1 MANEKMTVFTL
12 DNLTLYDELL
22 KAHISAED
30 AKALKTVAIE
40 GNTLK
45 FYTVSEPVGAT
56 APAFQITLP
65 EQDVSDFVTNAE
77 LKKVSDKADANETAI
92 GAINNE
98 TTGVLA
104 QAKAYAD
111 GKDTAIAEA
120 KKAGTDAQT
129 AATKAQGDVDAL
141 KAKVGT
147 VPDDKTVVQMI
158 EDAQTAATYDDT
170 AVKAD
175 IKKNADAIK
184 GATEK
189 LDTLV
194 GEDAGKSART
204 IANEELAA
212 QLIPENAKD
221 SLDTLTEI
229 ATWIQKHP
237 DDASAMNTAITALQ
251 NIVKGIGGEG
261 ESATVV
267 AYVTSAIDALKIGD
281 YAKAA
286 DLTAAVERIAANEKA
301 IAGLGA
307 LAKKD
312 TVAKTD
318 LAEDVQASLGKADS
332 ALQEADVAALRTTV
346 AGHTTSISALEEK
359 VGDGF
364 EAISE
369 ETIRGLFA

>member
-1 MANEKMTVFTL
+1 MAKMNVFTFE
-12 DNLTLYDELL
+12 NLTLYDELL

-65 EQDVSDFVTNAE
+65 EQDVSDFVTKAE
-77 LKKVSDKADANETAI
+77 LKKVSDKADENETAI

-98 TTGVLA
+98 TTGILA
-104 QAKAYAD
+104 QAKTYAD

-147 VPDDKTVVQMI
+147 VPEDKTVVQMI
-158 EDAQTAATYDDT
+158 EDAQTAATYNDT
-170 AVKAD
+170 DVKAD
-175 IKKNADAIK
+175 IKKNADAITDATDK
-184 GATEK
+184 LGA
-189 LDTLV
+189 LIGDDT
-194 GEDAGKSART
+194 GKSART

-229 ATWIQKHP
+229 AAWIQKHP

-332 ALQEADVAALRTTV
+332 ALQEADVTALRETV
-346 AGHTTSISALEEK
+346 AGHTTSISALETK

>member
-1 MANEKMTVFTL
+1 MANEKMNVFTL
-12 DNLTLYDELL
+12 DNLKLYDELL

-65 EQDVSDFVTNAE
+65 EQDVSDFVTKAE
-77 LKKVSDKADANETAI
+77 LKTVSDKADANETAI

-129 AATKAQGDVDAL
+129 AADKAQGDVDSL

-147 VPDDKTVVQMI
+147 VPEDKTVVQMI
-158 EDAQTAATYDDT
+158 EDVQVAATYDDT

-175 IKKNADAIK
+175 IKKNADAI
-184 GATEK
+184 
-189 LDTLV
+189 DTLNGTGAGSV
-194 GEDAGKSART
+194 DKKITDAFNDFSTKVSDDGVVNSYK
-204 IANEELAA
+204 ELIDWAA
-212 QLIPENAKD
+212 THGAEAA
-221 SLDTLTEI
+221 EM
-229 ATWIQKHP
+229 AG
-237 DDASAMNTAITALQ
+237 AITALQ
-251 NIVKGIGGEG
+251 NIIKGIGGEG

-286 DLTAAVERIAANEKA
+286 DLTAAVERIVANEQA

-307 LAKKD
+307 MAKKD
-312 TVAKTD
+312 TVSKTD
-318 LAEDVQASLGKADS
+318 LAEDVQTSLGKADT
-332 ALQEADVAALRTTV
+332 ALQESDVKTLRETV
-346 AGHTTSISALEEK
+346 AGHTTSISNLEAK

-369 ETIRGLFA
+369 ATIRGLFA